1 MATRFRRPLLMLGTT
16 ILIMQAIFMPVGM
29 VYAETTMDTEEK
41 EQVELPLMKN
51 YLEEEQISDPRFF
64 FTRSRMQATA
74 GEPFQVTFFSDREV
88 SEARVFL
95 PEEATLLKDQLSTGI
110 SVEEGDQPREWI
122 IQSKRAQNTFV
133 LPLVIEKVGNYE
145 LAVEETTAHLE
156 ISNQEEM
163 REEVPVEETESSE
176 DLSVGQEELE
186 ENEIAEKENQQPT
199 EEVSDPVSEA
209 PQEQQTDEEKTDEE
223 KNDEASKVVEPTV
236 FDGEVAEVSTVV
248 QFKEAV
254 ANPEIGI
261 ISVQA
266 NLSGYAANILRVDRP
281 LFIQGNGYT
290 LTFGHNGFYFQL
302 EDVEEES
309 TLRIENATLAKVG
322 LTPLLNSSVAASSKW
337 TVELEAIREVN
348 DYTMRLAVVP
358 EGTIVFTGGVSNFTR
373 TDSTRVFIQAKEVQA
388 INQAQVTISRG
399 NATIFSSPATV
410 SNPKLIVDNGAV
422 INIATAAGTA
432 NTIDFRGENS
442 EIMLLGAGELTV
454 NTRGTATAPTPT
466 DTLNNTIALTGQ
478 SPKLA
483 ISGESRLSVQS
494 TLSKRGI
501 HLAGSN
507 PQVLVEDSELTVVSA
522 TQATLN
528 LTGENPR
535 FSAEN
540 STLQLRTTTGQR
552 LNLVGAEPIVT
563 LESSQ
568 LSMHGSTGQGILL
581 QGVTPQLL
589 LNASELSVSD
599 TGASLTTT
607 GALQAIILSG
617 TDALVSLSDQSEVN
631 LNFRYS
637 GTGTSENIQIGD
649 NNARPELSV
658 TGRSKLSV
666 TTNSGTIG
674 ANDTRNNVLHLHGSD
689 PKATIEG
696 NSELA
701 ITVISNERRGMYLNG
716 NNAELTILDSQLSLR
731 TVSGQTLNLTGISP
745 KITMN
750 KSQLALRSTTGQR
763 MNLIGSNPVLN
774 LENSQL
780 DMKATTG
787 RGIYLQGATPQVLME
802 NSQLLMTDTGASQGM
817 ILQGTDALL
826 SLSNKS
832 ELSIIGAGTGTA
844 ENIQIGNNNARP
856 ELLVAAE
863 SKVSVTTT
871 SGTGAATDTANN
883 AIHLRGADPKTTVIG
898 GSELVVSITSNARRG
913 VYLNG
918 DNANLSVTDSLFDV
932 TTVSGQTLNLTGTS
946 PKITLKKSSARIV
959 STTGQRMNVIGSNP
973 VLNLEN
979 SQLDMKTATGRGI
992 YLQGATPQVLME
1004 NSQLLMTDT
1013 GASQGMILQGT
1024 DALLSLSNQS
1034 ELAIT
1039 GAGTGTAENIQI
1051 GNNNARPELSVTGE
1065 SKVTV
1070 TTTSG
1075 TGAAK
1080 DTENN
1085 AIHLRGADPK
1095 AIFNDAELNIEII
1108 SGSRR
1113 GLYLNGDNSDLRILD
1128 SKIDIET
1135 LRDTGLRTFGNNG
1148 TNFISNSQID
1158 LLSGTSVAIGFTG
1171 NSMKTTIANNSKIV
1185 SDQGMYFAGQEITVE
1200 NNSEIEIIQT
1210 SETSVATISD
1220 QRSIYGVLTFE
1231 RRGST
1236 KGQLTIN
1243 HSGLSID
1250 QKDRQRYRAPLNIVG
1265 GNNELL
1271 VENGGS
1277 LNIVNE
1283 GDGQPNDSTF
1293 ANANAGVGFRNYESN
1308 TTIISNNDF
1317 IVRDPGSRIEIQAN
1331 YGAAVTMST
1340 NRTLFDG
1347 SVTVENQGYFV
1358 ATGNT
1363 AGNTSGVFVGSL
1375 VHVTFDNP
1383 LFLDFTN
1390 YRTGGGQV
1398 FGVSNAN
1405 STFTGIN
1412 SDLALWENNSD
1423 LSGDPLLNFKKLDY
1437 AFRGV
1442 NYNTLVSS
1450 SDPEQLN
1457 TDTLGTTGLLPYTRI
1472 SSNNGRWAIADELR
1486 VPTNADK
1493 KIHGR
1498 VSLPVGLD
1506 DSRPAWDDEVIVTV
1520 EVKSP
1525 SGKTQDY
1532 TTKTVG
1538 HSDKSPGIS
1547 IYGEE
1552 PRGGLFEINLDE
1564 PLEAGSKVRII
1575 KVELSSGEL
1584 SEGFEHQILT
1594 DTVKVFPI
1602 VPPTPAQFSSSII
1615 AQDSTTIQGTTDT
1628 LDAEVTATHNGKP
1641 INTENITIDSEGRF
1655 TLDVSN
1661 ISLEIDDKIQ
1671 VFLRDDEGSAQ
1682 EAGIINPP
1690 ETNNTRGN
1698 INPATELTFH
1708 DATFEPATTLIIGD
1722 VGPVSPVDPLY
1733 PEFEVDPE
1741 NKPELPE
1748 DQGQL
1753 SIDFISSFNFGSQA
1767 ISVHDQTYYAQPQR
1781 LLNEDGTVNES
1792 EERPNYV
1799 QVSDRRSENE
1809 RNGWTLAVT
1818 QKEQFKGEENQ
1829 VLNGASLSLSNQQV
1843 ITAQG
1848 GKAPSLQ
1855 SIPCE
1860 LVPGNRRT
1868 LLKAQGSEGT
1878 GTWIYRFGDDKTAG
1892 TSVSLNVPK
1901 GTNPEATTYQTTL
1914 TWELSAVPDN

>member
-856 ELLVAAE
+856 ELLV
-863 SKVSVTTT
+863 
-871 SGTGAATDTANN
+871 
-883 AIHLRGADPKTTVIG
+883 
-898 GSELVVSITSNARRG
+898 
-913 VYLNG
+913 
-918 DNANLSVTDSLFDV
+918 
-932 TTVSGQTLNLTGTS
+932 
-946 PKITLKKSSARIV
+946 
-959 STTGQRMNVIGSNP
+959 
-973 VLNLEN
+973 
-979 SQLDMKTATGRGI
+979 
-992 YLQGATPQVLME
+992 
-1004 NSQLLMTDT
+1004 
-1013 GASQGMILQGT
+1013 
-1024 DALLSLSNQS
+1024 
-1034 ELAIT
+1034 
-1039 GAGTGTAENIQI
+1039 
-1051 GNNNARPELSVTGE
+1051 
-1065 SKVTV
+1065 
-1070 TTTSG
+1070 
-1075 TGAAK
+1075 
-1080 DTENN
+1080 
-1085 AIHLRGADPK
+1085 
-1095 AIFNDAELNIEII
+1095 
-1108 SGSRR
+1108 
-1113 GLYLNGDNSDLRILD
+1113 
-1128 SKIDIET
+1128 
-1135 LRDTGLRTFGNNG
+1135 
-1148 TNFISNSQID
+1148 
-1158 LLSGTSVAIGFTG
+1158 
-1171 NSMKTTIANNSKIV
+1171 
-1185 SDQGMYFAGQEITVE
+1185 
-1200 NNSEIEIIQT
+1200 
-1210 SETSVATISD
+1210 
-1220 QRSIYGVLTFE
+1220 
-1231 RRGST
+1231 
-1236 KGQLTIN
+1236 
-1243 HSGLSID
+1243 
-1250 QKDRQRYRAPLNIVG
+1250 
-1265 GNNELL
+1265 
-1271 VENGGS
+1271 
-1277 LNIVNE
+1277 
-1283 GDGQPNDSTF
+1283 
-1293 ANANAGVGFRNYESN
+1293 
-1308 TTIISNNDF
+1308 
-1317 IVRDPGSRIEIQAN
+1317 
-1331 YGAAVTMST
+1331 
-1340 NRTLFDG
+1340 
-1347 SVTVENQGYFV
+1347 
-1358 ATGNT
+1358 
-1363 AGNTSGVFVGSL
+1363 
-1375 VHVTFDNP
+1375 
-1383 LFLDFTN
+1383 
-1390 YRTGGGQV
+1390 
-1398 FGVSNAN
+1398 
-1405 STFTGIN
+1405 
-1412 SDLALWENNSD
+1412 
-1423 LSGDPLLNFKKLDY
+1423 
-1437 AFRGV
+1437 
-1442 NYNTLVSS
+1442 
-1450 SDPEQLN
+1450 
-1457 TDTLGTTGLLPYTRI
+1457 
-1472 SSNNGRWAIADELR
+1472 
-1486 VPTNADK
+1486 
-1493 KIHGR
+1493 
-1498 VSLPVGLD
+1498 
-1506 DSRPAWDDEVIVTV
+1506 
-1520 EVKSP
+1520 
-1525 SGKTQDY
+1525 
-1532 TTKTVG
+1532 
-1538 HSDKSPGIS
+1538 
-1547 IYGEE
+1547 
-1552 PRGGLFEINLDE
+1552 
-1564 PLEAGSKVRII
+1564 
-1575 KVELSSGEL
+1575 
-1584 SEGFEHQILT
+1584 
-1594 DTVKVFPI
+1594 
-1602 VPPTPAQFSSSII
+1602 
-1615 AQDSTTIQGTTDT
+1615 
-1628 LDAEVTATHNGKP
+1628 
-1641 INTENITIDSEGRF
+1641 
-1655 TLDVSN
+1655 
-1661 ISLEIDDKIQ
+1661 
-1671 VFLRDDEGSAQ
+1671 
-1682 EAGIINPP
+1682 
-1690 ETNNTRGN
+1690 
-1698 INPATELTFH
+1698 
-1708 DATFEPATTLIIGD
+1708 
-1722 VGPVSPVDPLY
+1722 
-1733 PEFEVDPE
+1733 
-1741 NKPELPE
+1741 
-1748 DQGQL
+1748 
-1753 SIDFISSFNFGSQA
+1753 
-1767 ISVHDQTYYAQPQR
+1767 
-1781 LLNEDGTVNES
+1781 
-1792 EERPNYV
+1792 
-1799 QVSDRRSENE
+1799 
-1809 RNGWTLAVT
+1809 
-1818 QKEQFKGEENQ
+1818 
-1829 VLNGASLSLSNQQV
+1829 
-1843 ITAQG
+1843 
-1848 GKAPSLQ
+1848 
-1855 SIPCE
+1855 
-1860 LVPGNRRT
+1860 
-1868 LLKAQGSEGT
+1868 
-1878 GTWIYRFGDDKTAG
+1878 
-1892 TSVSLNVPK
+1892 
-1901 GTNPEATTYQTTL
+1901 
-1914 TWELSAVPDN
+1914 